1 MIQRI
6 QSIYLLSAIA
16 FILICFFT
24 TLGQINEAT
33 IGLYRLIDGHGQTLD
48 APSYFVY
55 IPLTLVIG
63 LNAWA
68 LIAYKNR
75 LRQMSIVRF
84 TFILLALV
92 FSLSTLTIMS
102 AKDVVG
108 SETFVP
114 GMAFLSPFFAF
125 VCNFLALKAIRKDDD
140 LVRSVNRIR

>member
-24 TLGQINEAT
+24 SLGQINDAT

-48 APSYFVY
+48 GPSYFVY
-55 IPLTLVIG
+55 IPLTLVMG

-68 LIAYKNR
+68 LISYKNR
-75 LRQMSIVRF
+75 PRQMSIVRF
-84 TFILLALV
+84 TFILLAIV
-92 FSLSTLTIMS
+92 FSLSTLTVIS
-102 AKDVVG
+102 AKGIMG

-140 LVRSVNRIR
+140 LVRSVNRVR